1 MEKLQKG
8 HHQDTQWITTRSR
21 GITRKGVGK
30 ICAIILLLLLTCQVQ
45 ARSSIVGNSLS
56 TVDAQLAFKSTFNSL
71 TNEYYSI
78 RFDIGRYQSALEHAL
93 SKVDFSIGTGIY
105 MLPKNL
111 KLNIRKASQSK
122 RWME

>member
-1 MEKLQKG
+1 M
-8 HHQDTQWITTRSR
+8 
-21 GITRKGVGK
+21 
-30 ICAIILLLLLTCQVQ
+30 
-45 ARSSIVGNSLS
+45 S
-56 TVDAQLAFKSTFNSL
+56 TVDAQLAFKNTFNSL

-122 RWME
+122 R